1 MRTEEFLQAVL
12 GDEGYYCV
20 VGIKAKEDKRVQKF
34 YPDLDA
40 AVHAAYSLDQSGFD
54 AYYGLATFETGD
66 NRKNENVKQ
75 LRSFFLDLDCGLS
88 KSYRSQ
94 AEALTGLRIFCKD
107 LNLPRPMLVN
117 SGNGIHVYWVLT
129 EAVSRDEWLP
139 VAEKL
144 KNKCREYGL
153 HADPV
158 VTADSARILRVVG
171 TRNHKSDPPKA
182 VELIGSPSTPI
193 PLKAFSEVLGTDVFA
208 APKKYVPAERDSV
221 MEALSGSYTSVFR
234 DIMNKS
240 KAGVGCAQLWHAANN
255 QNDIDEPLWRATLS
269 IAKFCEDGEEMVHKV
284 SRKHKDYSEQQTNY
298 KVSLIKG
305 PYTCQKFDEYRPDV
319 CQKCPNWGKFRSPIA
334 LGKKVRESE
343 ENVVVTQPLL
353 DVPAAPPQQFVIP
366 KYPAPYFRGSG
377 GGVFKRV
384 RVGKSGEEEEKEV
397 PVYHNDLYVV
407 RRVRDPEM
415 GECAVIRLHLPRDG
429 VREFTV
435 PLTAVGSKDEFR
447 KHLAAHGVAVIKM
460 DELMAYTSQWIND
473 LQLKTVAEEARRQF
487 GWTNDDPNTG
497 MESFV
502 VGNMEI
508 FKDRIEVNSP
518 SSKTL
523 DLFPAFTPKGTLEM
537 WKENMEFWN
546 RPGMEMH
553 QYMVGLSFGAPLV
566 PFLENMHGA
575 IFHVHSKD
583 SGLGKT
589 TAMFA
594 GASVWGDP
602 DQLVLQERDTYAS
615 KMNRAEI
622 YKNLPFYM
630 DEMTN
635 TLPKDL
641 SDFAYQIP
649 SGQQR
654 NRLGSKG
661 NTERKRGAPWK
672 TLVGSTGNTSML
684 ERISSYKAMPKAEAQ
699 RILESRAKVVDTGAK
714 ANTDEFSRNIMRCY
728 GHAGVVYIQYLLN
741 HKKEAWDILLG
752 TQERLDKMAR
762 LSKENR
768 YWSMLAA
775 APITGLML
783 ARRAGLINWQIKPI
797 VEYVVAVMDNARDT
811 VTGMGGDV
819 QSILTDYWAE
829 NYNNILR
836 IKSTDNR
843 NGGASTG
850 LDHLIQPEAS
860 PRAHLV
866 ARYEYDVKKIYLLPK
881 PLKEWCAKQQINYSG
896 FLDGLKSG
904 PTQAKLLVKRLGAG
918 TNINLPPTGV
928 WEIDCST
935 FLTDETEETIAAGA
949 LLFEKQNQAD

>member
-12 GDEGYYCV
+12 GDTGFYCI
-20 VGIKAKEDKRVQKF
+20 VGIKSKEDKRIQKF
-34 YPDLDA
+34 YTDLSSA
-40 AVHAAYSLDQSGFD
+40 INVAHTLDHEGYD
-54 AYYGLATFETGD
+54 AYFALATFTTGE
-66 NRKNENVKQ
+66 NRKNDNVSQ
-75 LRSFFLDLDCGLS
+75 LRSFYLDLDCGLS
-88 KSYRSQ
+88 KKYQSQ
-94 AEALTGLRIFCKD
+94 AEALTGLRVFCKD
-107 LNLPRPMLVN
+107 LNLPRPTLVN
-117 SGNGIHVYWVLT
+117 SGNGIHVYWLLT
-129 EAVSRDEWLP
+129 DPVSRDTWLP

-144 KNKCREYGL
+144 KDKCREYGL

-158 VTADSARILRVVG
+158 VTADSARILRVMG
-171 TRNHKSDPPKA
+171 THNHKSDPPKR
-182 VELIGSPSTPI
+182 VELIGSPSTPVS
-193 PLKAFSEVLGTDVFA
+193 LEAFSDLLGTDVIP
-208 APKKYVPAERDSV
+208 APKKYVPMERDSV
-221 MEALSGSYTSVFR
+221 MEALSGSYTSNFR

-240 KAGVGCAQLWHAANN
+240 KAGVGCAQLWHAANH
-255 QNDIDEPLWRATLS
+255 QNEIDEPLWRAALS
-269 IAKFCEDGEEMVHKV
+269 IAKFCEDGSEMVHKI
-284 SRKHKDYSEQQTNY
+284 SCKHKDYSAEQTVS
-298 KVSLIKG
+298 KVNLIKG
-305 PYTCQKFDEYRPDV
+305 PYTCVKFDEYRPNV
-319 CQKCPNWGKFRSPIA
+319 CDKCPHWGSFKSPIS

-343 ENVVVTQPLL
+343 ENTVVVQPLI
-353 DVPAAPPQQFVIP
+353 DAPAAPPQQFVIP

-377 GGVFKRV
+377 GGVFKRI
-384 RVGKSGEEEEKEV
+384 RSNDEEREV
-397 PVYHNDLYVV
+397 PIYHNDLYVV
-407 RRVRDPEM
+407 RRIRDPEM
-415 GECAVIRLHLPRDG
+415 GECTVIRLHLPRDG

-447 KHLAAHGVAVIKM
+447 KYLAAHGVAVIKM
-460 DELMAYTSQWIND
+460 DELMAYVNQWVND

-487 GWTNDDPNTG
+487 GWTNDDPDKG

-523 DLFPAFTPKGTLEM
+523 DLFPAFTPKGTLDM
-537 WKENMEFWN
+537 WKETMEFWN
-546 RPGMEMH
+546 RPGFEMH

-575 IFHVHSKD
+575 IFHIHSKD

-602 DQLVLQERDTYAS
+602 DRLVLQERDTYAS

-635 TLPKDL
+635 TIPKDL

-649 SGQQR
+649 SGMQR
-654 NRLGSKG
+654 NRMSSRG
-661 NTERKRGAPWK
+661 NIERHRGLPWR

-684 ERISSYKAMPKAEAQ
+684 ERISAYKVMPKAEAQ
-699 RILESRAKVVDTGAK
+699 RILESRAKVVDTGDK
-714 ANTDEFSRNIMRCY
+714 ALTDEFSRQIMRCY

-741 HKKEAWDILLG
+741 HKKEARELLLG
-752 TQERLDKMAR
+752 TQQKLDKSAR

-775 APITGLML
+775 APITGLVL
-783 ARRAGLINWQIKPI
+783 AKRAGLINWQIKPI
-797 VEYVVAVMDNARDT
+797 VEYIIAVMDNAREN
-811 VTGMGGDV
+811 VSGMGGDV

-829 NYNNILR
+829 NYNNVLR
-836 IKSTDNR
+836 IKSTQTKAGEAD
-843 NGGASTG
+843 TG

-860 PRAHLV
+860 PRAQMV
-866 ARYEYDVKKIYLLPK
+866 ARYEYDVKRLYLLPK
-881 PLKEWCAKQQINYSG
+881 PLREWCAKHQINYSG
-896 FLDGLKSG
+896 LIEGLKSK
-904 PTQAKLLVKRLGAG
+904 PTHAKSLVKRLGAG
-918 TNINLPPTGV
+918 THINLPPASC
-928 WEIDCST
+928 WEIDCSA

-949 LLFEKQNQAD
+949 LMFQKQNTAD

>member
-12 GDEGYYCV
+12 GDEGYYCI

-34 YPDLDA
+34 YPDLHTA
-40 AVHAAYSLDQSGFD
+40 ISAAYNLDQEGYD
-54 AYYGLATFETGD
+54 AYYGLATFETAET
-66 NRKNENVKQ
+66 RKSENVKQ
-75 LRSFFLDLDCGLS
+75 LKSFFLDLDCGLS
-88 KSYRSQ
+88 KDYQ
-94 AEALTGLRIFCKD
+94 TQEEALTGLRVFCKD
-107 LNLPRPMLVN
+107 LSLPRPMLIN
-117 SGNGIHVYWVLT
+117 SGNGIHVYWLLT
-129 EAVSRDEWLP
+129 EPVSRDEWLP

-144 KNKCREYGL
+144 KAKCREYGL

-171 TRNHKSDPPKA
+171 THNHKSNPPKA
-182 VELIGSPSTPI
+182 VELIGTPSKPI
-193 PLKAFSEVLGTDVFA
+193 SLGLFSDALGTDIFS
-208 APKKYVPAERDSV
+208 APKKYVPTERDPI
-221 MEALSGSYTSVFR
+221 MEALSGSYASNFR

-240 KAGVGCAQLWHAANN
+240 KAGVGCAQLWYAANN
-255 QNDIDEPLWRATLS
+255 QNEIDEPLWRATLS
-269 IAKFCEDGEEMVHKV
+269 VAKFCEDSAEMVHKV
-284 SRKHKDYSEQQTNY
+284 SCKHKDYSADETNY
-298 KVSLIKG
+298 KVTLIKG
-305 PYTCQKFDEYRPDV
+305 PYTCSKFDEYRPGV
-319 CQKCPNWGKFRSPIA
+319 CQKCSHWGNIRSPIS

-343 ENVVVTQPLL
+343 DNVTVVQPLL

-384 RVGKSGEEEEKEV
+384 RSNDEEKEV
-397 PVYHNDLYVV
+397 PIYHNDIYVV
-407 RRVRDPEM
+407 RRIRDPEM
-415 GECAVIRLHLPRDG
+415 GECAVVRLHLPRDG

-473 LQLKTVAEEARRQF
+473 LQLRTVAQEARRQF

-523 DLFPAFTPKGTLEM
+523 DLFPAFTPKGTLDD
-537 WKENMEFWN
+537 WKQTMEFWN

-553 QYMVGLSFGAPLV
+553 QYMVGLSFGAPLI
-566 PFLENMHGA
+566 PFFENMHGA
-575 IFHVHSKD
+575 IFHIHSKD

-602 DQLVLQERDTYAS
+602 DRLVMQERDTYAS

-641 SDFAYQIP
+641 SDFAYQVP
-649 SGQQR
+649 SGMQR
-654 NRLGSKG
+654 NRMGARG
-661 NTERKRGAPWK
+661 NTERHRGLPWK
-672 TLVGSTGNTSML
+672 TLVGSTGNTSMI
-684 ERISSYKAMPKAEAQ
+684 ERISAYKAMPKAEAQ
-699 RILESRAKVVDTGAK
+699 RILESRAKVVDTGNK
-714 ANTDEFSRNIMRCY
+714 SLTDEFSRNIMRNY
-728 GHAGVVYIQYLLN
+728 GHAGVQYIQYLLN
-741 HKKEAWDILLG
+741 HKEEARKLLIG
-752 TQERLDKMAR
+752 TQEKLDQAAK

-775 APITGLML
+775 APITGLIL
-783 ARRAGLINWQIKPI
+783 AKRAGLVSWQIKPI
-797 VEYVVAVMDNARDT
+797 VEYIVTVMDNARDN
-811 VTGMGGDV
+811 VSGMGGDV

-829 NYNNILR
+829 NYNNVLR

-843 NGGASTG
+843 IGETTG

-860 PRAHLV
+860 PRAQMV
-866 ARYEYDVKKIYLLPK
+866 ARYEYDAKKLYLLPK
-881 PLKEWCAKQQINYSG
+881 PLKEWCAKHQINYSG
-896 FLDGLKSG
+896 LVEGLKAG
-904 PTQAKLLVKRLGAG
+904 PTKAKNMVKRLGAG
-918 TNINLPPTGV
+918 THINMPPASC
-928 WEIDCST
+928 WEIDCTS
-935 FLTDETEETIAAGA
+935 FLNDETEETIAAGA
-949 LLFEKQNQAD
+949 LLFQKQNPDN